1 MKIVIEVVR
10 VADVGAVL
18 GDAAVAKLDAGL
30 NRKQKMSEFL
40 YKHRMVIILCLGPFS
55 SQLNNFGD
63 NFVTGSK
70 AWYPFFKAF

>member
-40 YKHRMVIILCLGPFS
+40 YKRRIVIILCLDPFS
-55 SQLNNFGD
+55 SQLC
-63 NFVTGSK
+63 
-70 AWYPFFKAF
+70 